1 MRLINWFCGKRFGTV
16 LDEKDWEVMRI
27 SVDNVDEPGPMPKNF
42 PKKPSFKNH
51 MKKFKEAGKSD
62 KELFDEELHRE
73 NKN

>member
-42 PKKPSFKNH
+42 PKKP
-51 MKKFKEAGKSD
+51 
-62 KELFDEELHRE
+62 
-73 NKN
+73 